1 MENQVVTAKQ
11 CLEAD
16 IMYLEAEIRRLKLN
30 LECLK
35 LELYVLMQDE
45 KEVE

>member
-1 MENQVVTAKQ
+1 MENQVLTAKQ

-16 IMYLEAEIRRLKLN
+16 IKYLEGEIRRLKLN

-35 LELYVLMQDE
+35 LELDAIAK